1 MTTTPGTLLILLYGD
16 HRGRIRGERSRRGE
30 TRKREQPEEEGK
42 KLGLLL
48 SFRRRRRPRRR
59 ETSTW
64 TAERAGTSVGRSK
77 PREGF
82 GGKGTRG
89 ADVSTR
95 ETERSACRAGL
106 GAAAGDDS
114 EREELLLGAPE
125 REGRGLL
132 VRSTPAPATRAIFSL
147 DPRPAGPVQPRFGR
161 RALPRAAVPRVEAGR
176 TKRVAARRAQ
186 AAAQAVMLLET
197 ADNSASVPRRVIRHE
212 PRQGFPDR
220 GVSLIVFLRFLY
232 SDILKMLSLDFSS
245 RFKVAR

>member
-147 DPRPAGPVQPRFGR
+147 DPRLGGG
-161 RALPRAAVPRVEAGR
+161 ALPRAAVPRVEAGR